1 MGTSSLQHD
10 EAVAHAEKA
19 LAAGHLLHA
28 FDIATRWLKTA
39 DGPPR
44 LRYLQVL
51 ALARMKE
58 TERALALYERH
69 LAGRRD
75 DVDTLA
81 LRARLMKDAALYQGV
96 GHAGAMF
103 QAASLAYEDVYRRTG
118 ATFPAVN
125 AATMAFLSGDRERA
139 SGLARLTLAMLVNS
153 GPCLDYFA
161 GATIA
166 EAQLLLGDE
175 AAAMRSMT
183 AALALPGAGQGERSS
198 TYRQIATIASAG
210 GHGEALAAMLRPPP
224 VLTYCGHRLVADA
237 AVERSVTAEIRS
249 VLDKLDVRIGYGA
262 LACGGDILIAEQL
275 LARGGELNVV
285 LPFLSDD
292 FKRIAVASGGDDWIG
307 RYERCLKAAGD
318 VIIASETSA
327 VGGDGQYRYGSML
340 TMGYARLRAAHLVTE
355 AVQLAVWDGSPATG
369 IAGVA
374 ADVGH
379 WRSHGGR
386 TEVIPVDSTRLA
398 AVVPADAWPIA
409 TTRRE
414 IRAIIFMDFAK
425 FSRIEEPDL
434 PEFWNAVIGRA
445 AAVIDTYG
453 ADVCSHNSWGD
464 AVYIVTRTPGSAAR
478 LALELRAAFSGG
490 RVAAFSAGAGMR
502 ISAHVGPVY
511 EAIDPICGTT
521 TFFGREVTRTAR
533 IEPIT
538 PVGEIYV
545 THAFAAVLEMN
556 EPGEFGCSYVGR
568 VRLAKAFGDETMYR
582 LDPAPLRQQ
591 QPPPPRGGTRSGQME
606 TAPGGGHAN
615 PPASTASRTAPAGA
629 PLRRPG
635 LRSRAARR

>member
-1 MGTSSLQHD
+1 MGTSSLQQE
-10 EAVAHAEKA
+10 EAVADAEKA
-19 LAAGHLLHA
+19 LAAGNLLHA
-28 FDIATRWLKTA
+28 FDIANRWLKIA
-39 DGPPR
+39 DAPPR

-96 GHAGAMF
+96 GRADAMF
-103 QAASLAYEDVYRRTG
+103 RSASLAYEDVYRQTG
-118 ATFPAVN
+118 AAFPAIN
-125 AATMAFLSGDRERA
+125 AATMAFISGDRERA
-139 SGLARLTLAMLVNS
+139 RALARLTLAILENG
-153 GPCLDYFA
+153 GPCRDYFA
-161 GATIA
+161 AATIA

-175 AAAMRSMT
+175 AAAMGSMAT
-183 AALALPGAGQGERSS
+183 ALTLPGAGQGERSS
-198 TYRQIATIASAG
+198 TYRQIAQIAAAG

-224 VLTYCGHRLVADA
+224 VLTYCGHPLVADA
-237 AVERSVTAEIRS
+237 AAERPVAAAIRS
-249 VLDKLDVRIGYGA
+249 VLDMLDIRIAYGA
-262 LACGGDILIAEQL
+262 LACGADILVAEQL

-285 LPFLSDD
+285 LPFLRDD
-292 FKRIAVASGGDDWIG
+292 FRRIAVAAGGDDWIG
-307 RYERCLKAAGD
+307 RYERCLAAASD
-318 VIIASETSA
+318 VIIASDTSA

-340 TMGYARLRAAHLVTE
+340 TMGYARLRAAHLDTE
-355 AVQLAVWDGSPATG
+355 AVQLAVWDGLPAAG

-374 ADVGH
+374 ADVGL

-386 TEVIPVDSTRLA
+386 TEVIPVDRTNLA
-398 AVVPADAWPIA
+398 AAAPADVQPVA

-425 FSRIEEPDL
+425 FSRIQEPDL

-445 AAVIDTYG
+445 AAVIDTYA

-478 LALELRAAFSGG
+478 LALELRAAFSSD

-511 EAIDPICGTT
+511 EAIDPISGAT

-533 IEPIT
+533 IEPVT

-545 THAFAAVLEMN
+545 THAFAALLEMN
-556 EPGEFGCSYVGR
+556 EPGVFGCSYVGR

-582 LDPAPLRQQ
+582 LDPTPLRQRH
-591 QPPPPRGGTRSGQME
+591 P
-606 TAPGGGHAN
+606 APGG
-615 PPASTASRTAPAGA
+615 SRSG
-629 PLRRPG
+629 RDDDG
-635 LRSRAARR
+635 ARRRRRQPGIGG